1 MKVAISTLIVR
12 HVRSGSNES
21 YLVNLLRGLAAI
33 DNSDEYILF
42 VTRTNEQLFQSL
54 GDRFRL
60 RRLPAAGNRLL
71 RVFYDQLVVPFLA
84 ARAGATVL
92 HYPGTVGSL
101 LRRRKLQQVVTIHY
115 DIDGAHAHSVSLLRR
130 LYYSAFMMRTRA
142 VARGL
147 IVPSHDF
154 GVTFAR
160 HWKIAAQKIFVV
172 HHGVAAGSEAGGRSP
187 GTGYILSV
195 TNALPH
201 KNTGALIE
209 AYGRLAATR
218 GLNVPRLVLAG
229 RISRMDL
236 ESWLRESKAH
246 GIDVPA
252 DEIELTGFVPPDEMS
267 ALYRN
272 AAMLVLPTLTE
283 SSSMPVLEAMVAG
296 CPVIASD
303 IGVHREIA
311 GDAAIY
317 VEPRDT
323 GTFASEIGRML
334 DDRAHRDDYAAR
346 GLARGAQFSWE
357 ECARRTA
364 DVYARA
370 AVP

>member
-1 MKVAISTLIVR
+1 MRVAISTLIVR
-12 HVRSGSNES
+12 PGRSGSNEP

-33 DNSDEYILF
+33 DNTNEYILF
-42 VTRTNEQLFQSL
+42 VTRTNEHLFQSL

-60 RRLPAAGNRLL
+60 RRIPAAGNRLL
-71 RVFYDQLVVPFLA
+71 RVLYDQLVVPFLA
-84 ARAGATVL
+84 ARAGAAVL

-101 LRRRKLQQVVTIHY
+101 LRRRNVQQIVTIHY
-115 DIDGAHAHSVSLLRR
+115 DIDGAHARSVSLLRK
-130 LYYSAFMMRTRA
+130 LYYSALMVRTRL

-154 GVTFAR
+154 SVTFAR
-160 HWKIAAQKIFVV
+160 HWKIAARKIFVV
-172 HHGVAAGSEAGGRSP
+172 YHGVADGGRAGGHSP
-187 GTGYILSV
+187 GSGYILSV

-218 GLNVPRLVLAG
+218 GRNVPRLVLAG
-229 RISRMDL
+229 RISQTDL
-236 ESWLRESKAH
+236 DGWLRESRAR

-252 DEIELTGFVPPDEMS
+252 NEIVLAGFVPPDEMG

-311 GDAAIY
+311 GDAAIF

-323 GTFASEIGRML
+323 EMFTREIGTML
-334 DDRAHRDDYAAR
+334 DDGAHRHAYAAR
-346 GLARGAQFSWE
+346 GRARGSQFSWE